1 MKIAVCEDNVF
12 EVKLIYRNLK
22 FVLKDLAVAAE
33 VMCFSNGEDLLDSV
47 RKGEIYQLYV
57 LDIMLGEG
65 KNGISIAREICAW
78 DERAQIA
85 FLTGSREYAVEA
97 FEIGAFHYLV
107 KPVTEHAVRA
117 IIERWHMRE
126 YVKEQCLEL
135 NYGREKRKFPQ
146 SQILYMRSRDR
157 GVEVH
162 MKHHKWDSWV
172 KVPFHTVEEKICQ
185 SVSFAKIARG
195 CIVNMEHVRR
205 MDGGECFLSNGE
217 ILSISRREYS
227 SVRNCYNDFLFWKMK
242 QDGG

>member
-1 MKIAVCEDNVF
+1 MKIAVCDDNVF

-22 FVLKDLAVAAE
+22 FVLKDLAIAAE
-33 VMCFSNGEDLLDSV
+33 IVCFSSGEDLLASV
-47 RKGEIYQLYV
+47 QSGEIYQLYV

-65 KNGISIAREICAW
+65 KNGILTAREICAS
-78 DERAQIA
+78 DDGAQIA
-85 FLTGSREYAVEA
+85 FLTGSQEYAVEA

-117 IIERWHMRE
+117 IVERWHKRTKAME
-126 YVKEQCLEL
+126 ECLEIR
-135 NYGREKRKFPQ
+135 YGRENRKFPK

-162 MKHHKWDSWV
+162 MKHHKWDSWM
-172 KVPFHTVEEKICQ
+172 KVPFHIIEEKVDG
-185 SVSFAKIARG
+185 SVSFVKIARG
-195 CIVNMEHVRR
+195 CIVNMEHVSR

-217 ILSISRREYS
+217 VLSISRREYS